1 MFPLDTFQGFTDK
14 SPKPD
19 YLAHLVELMRSDSTL
34 QVTTHAYRYARE
46 AGDKRQAQQ
55 LKSSVLCFAVAV
67 RFAGGKA
74 DTDITAYT
82 GLTLVDL
89 DGIDPAQLPTVL
101 ATVKADPHTLLA
113 YVTLSGRGVRVIAKT
128 HPNPPCER
136 GDSDIAEP
144 SSLPHRVGWGG
155 SPSYKLAFNTINEYY
170 HRLTGCTPDLKCSN
184 PTRLSALAHD
194 PDVHYRPD
202 AQPMDIVTLSAQYEA
217 ERQAAKR
224 PVGRP
229 KKGKS
234 EEGKGKS
241 DRPLTPQ
248 LIDQVLASVEAQGI
262 RYEEG
267 TYNKYV
273 SSVCYEMNR
282 YGVPQEQCRQ
292 WAISRFADYDTPD
305 VEAIVRSCYRKVDEH
320 ATVKPRRAAR
330 GESQLGDVRDIR
342 QYLIDCDLQSRYNT
356 VTRKYEIYDPATLGW
371 CEKTARMESILYC
384 RATEGIGKRITK
396 SDLRNVLESDYS
408 VCYDPFLSY
417 LESLPPHTDA
427 DPDYIAQVASMVH
440 VACGKGELH
449 RRWFKKWFVAMVASW
464 LDPRVINHVILAYIG
479 PQGIYKS
486 TFMRRLMPP
495 QLEGY
500 FTVRNFAHR
509 MDRDD
514 LLLLTEKGLVAL
526 EEIDSLTPRE
536 LNQLKAIVTAET
548 IDERAPYAAHN
559 ESRPHVA
566 SFCATGNNRRF
577 LTDLTGNRRWLPFYV
592 IDIDSPYTHA
602 IPYEGLYAQAYRL
615 YREDFQYWFDADEV
629 AALDE
634 HNAHFEEPNMVQ
646 ELIETYFRHPYEG
659 EVGQFYNTA
668 NILTAITTYCGS
680 RITISSRDIATWM
693 RRLGYVSCRVG
704 NLRGWNVVPFNGN
717 EIHDNHCLNAH
728 RSSPETDA
736 V

>member
-1 MFPLDTFQGFTDK
+1 MRIIASYSSPLGGN
-14 SPKPD
+14 
-19 YLAHLVELMRSDSTL
+19 E
-34 QVTTHAYRYARE
+34 
-46 AGDKRQAQQ
+46 GGQA
-55 LKSSVLCFAVAV
+55 
-67 RFAGGKA
+67 
-74 DTDITAYT
+74 
-82 GLTLVDL
+82 
-89 DGIDPAQLPTVL
+89 P
-101 ATVKADPHTLLA
+101 
-113 YVTLSGRGVRVIAKT
+113 
-128 HPNPPCER
+128 
-136 GDSDIAEP
+136 
-144 SSLPHRVGWGG
+144 
-155 SPSYKLAFNTINEYY
+155 YKLAFNTVNEYY

-202 AQPMDIVTLSAQYEA
+202 AQPMDIVTLAAQYEA

-229 KKGKS
+229 AKGKS

-241 DRPLTPQ
+241 DRPITSQ
-248 LIDQVLASVEAQGI
+248 LIHQVIAIVEAQGI

-282 YGVPQEQCRQ
+282 YGVPQEQCRK
-292 WAISRFADYDTPD
+292 WAVSYFADYDTPD

-320 ATVKPRRAAR
+320 ATIKPRRAAK

-342 QYLIDCDLQSRYNT
+342 QYLIDCDLQSRYNI
-356 VTRKYEIYDPATLGW
+356 VTRKYEIYDPATHTW

-427 DPDYIAQVASMVH
+427 DPDYIAQVAAMVH

-449 RRWFKKWFVAMVASW
+449 SRWFKKWFVAMVASW

-495 QLEGY
+495 QLESY

-592 IDIDSPYTHA
+592 TDIDSPYTHA

-659 EVGQFYNTA
+659 EAGQFYNTA

-680 RITISSRDIATWM
+680 RVAISSRDIATWM

-704 NLRGWNVVPFNGN
+704 NLRGWNVVPLTGN